1 MPSSTHG
8 KQITMVWLRLDALVA
23 AAVYSPSPGFYD
35 TQYADRTH
43 PDCRGRLHTAKDGSF
58 GYRAVV
64 PRAYPIPSD
73 VSVPF
78 GFSDPSGI
86 LIVD

>member
-1 MPSSTHG
+1 MATP
-8 KQITMVWLRLDALVA
+8 M
-23 AAVYSPSPGFYD
+23 YSPSPGFYD

-64 PRAYPIPSD
+64 PPPYPILDD
-73 VSVPF
+73 VSPECRF
-78 GFSDPSGI
+78 YPSRI

>member
-1 MPSSTHG
+1 M
-8 KQITMVWLRLDALVA
+8 A
-23 AAVYSPSPGFYD
+23 AAVYSLSPGFYD

-64 PRAYPIPSD
+64 PPAYAIPCD

-78 GFSDPSGI
+78 GVSDPLRI